1 MYKVT
6 NIFTEERGFEAEG
19 KMHVLKVKES
29 ILMEK
34 PPQAVEGILT
44 VEKAEKPKTEQK
56 VSPKPEEK
64 KPIQGGG

>member
-6 NIFTEERGFEAEG
+6 NIFTDERGFEAEG
-19 KMHVLKVKES
+19 KMHVLKPKEG

-44 VEKAEKPKTEQK
+44 VEKVEKKAEQK
-56 VSPKPEEK
+56 ASPKPEQK
-64 KPIQGGG
+64 QQIGGG

>member
-19 KMHVLKVKES
+19 KMHVLKPKES

-34 PPQAVEGILT
+34 PPQAVEGYIT
-44 VEKAEKPKTEQK
+44 VEKAEKKPEQK
-56 VSPKPEEK
+56 ASPKPEQK
-64 KPIQGGG
+64 QPIQGGG